1 MQEKEDKDMEL
12 DVVIDMLNKFNKL
25 KYEQKLFI
33 KGMIDGI
40 YIEEKGLSI
49 EEAITEIKIS
59 R

>member
-12 DVVIDMLNKFNKL
+12 DVFIDMLNKFNKL